1 MAATVWK
8 GFLSFGL
15 ISIPIR
21 LYTAARPKTVSFRQI
36 VKETMRP
43 AKQQLYSPELDR
55 VIQRKEL
62 AKGYEFA
69 KDQYLIVED
78 EEIKKIE
85 PASKD
90 TMEIIEFVR
99 LDEIDPLYF
108 DSSYYAVPEEAGQK
122 AYLLLTN
129 AMEEEGYAAIAK
141 LTMRQREYTV
151 VIRPRKGGLTLH
163 TMYYA
168 DEVREISEYGKIEGV
183 EIKEAEQKL
192 ARQLIESLA
201 ATFDPEKYEDSY
213 RKRIG
218 ALIEAKLEGHEAEQ
232 GEAAPRLAPV
242 VDLMQALQQSLAAKK
257 QPQSAK
263 ESEPAKASK
272 KRKTG

>member
-43 AKQQLYSPELDR
+43 AKQQLFSPELDR

-69 KDQYLIVED
+69 KDQYLIVDED
-78 EEIKKIE
+78 EIKKIE

-90 TMEIIEFVR
+90 TMEIVEFVR

-108 DSSYYAVPEEAGQK
+108 DSSYYAIPEEAGQK
-122 AYLLLTN
+122 AYQLLTT

-168 DEVREISEYGKIEGV
+168 DEVREMSEYGKIEGV
-183 EIKEAEQKL
+183 EIKEAEEKL

-213 RKRIG
+213 RKQIG
-218 ALIEAKLEGHEAEQ
+218 ELIEAKLEGREAEE

-242 VDLMQALQQSLAAKK
+242 VDLMQALQQSLAKK
-257 QPQSAK
+257 KAPQGAK
-263 ESEPAKASK
+263 EAEPKKASR